1 MICFIEQLFTD
12 NKHLIET
19 IQSMEIEKNDILNIP
34 YITNTI
40 KKNDILKNIQDI
52 ISNENYKE
60 DESSSE
66 QIDELISCIQSN
78 LQSN

>member
-1 MICFIEQLFTD
+1 MLYD
-12 NKHLIET
+12 
-19 IQSMEIEKNDILNIP
+19 EKDKGRLMRRIIVLLKNILNIP

>member
-1 MICFIEQLFTD
+1 
-12 NKHLIET
+12 
-19 IQSMEIEKNDILNIP
+19 MEIEKNDILNIP

-66 QIDELISCIQSN
+66 QIDELIYCIQSN

>member
-1 MICFIEQLFTD
+1 MKVIIAAAGTAGHINPGLS
-12 NKHLIET
+12 IA
-19 IQSMEIEKNDILNIP
+19 
-34 YITNTI
+34 NTI

>member
-1 MICFIEQLFTD
+1 
-12 NKHLIET
+12 
-19 IQSMEIEKNDILNIP
+19 MEIEKNDILNIP